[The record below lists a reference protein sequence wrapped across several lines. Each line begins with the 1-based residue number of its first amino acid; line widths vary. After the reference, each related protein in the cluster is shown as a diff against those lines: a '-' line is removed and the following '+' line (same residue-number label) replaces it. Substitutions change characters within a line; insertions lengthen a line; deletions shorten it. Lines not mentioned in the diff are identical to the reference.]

1 MSEAIN
7 NVIIG
12 LISKNTDPNKN
23 KFDVLMQNIEN
34 YIEGGKAHTMSH
46 LKEKANNKKKKGDLF
61 ESFCC
66 LYLRHVL
73 DHDEVWFYKD
83 FPKELKEQFHLP
95 NNDYGIDLISKKGDG
110 YYAIQCKYRRPQE
123 KTQVIPWKSL
133 STFYAMVV
141 KSGPW
146 VKHITMTNVNGCR
159 HIGEKTDK
167 DWSICIG
174 TFRNINHFSWL
185 KICNGAPITE
195 PIVAPDRELLR
206 NKRLEFLNKLG
217 NLDTTATST

>member
-1 MSEAIN
+1 MSIPFT
-7 NVIIG
+7 
-12 LISKNTDPNKN
+12 K
-23 KFDVLMQNIEN
+23 
-34 YIEGGKAHTMSH
+34 
-46 LKEKANNKKKKGDLF
+46 
-61 ESFCC
+61 
-66 LYLRHVL
+66 
-73 DHDEVWFYKD
+73 
-83 FPKELKEQFHLP
+83 
-95 NNDYGIDLISKKGDG
+95 NDYGIDLISKKSDG

-185 KICNGAPITE
+185 KICNGALITE

-217 NLDTTATST
+217 NLDASATST